1 VILALVGAFGAAI
14 LYGVGTVLQAEGL
27 RRSARSRATSLWG
40 RIEAGWL
47 YAVGLALDGA
57 GFLASV
63 AALRSLPLFI
73 VESAVASSVA
83 VTAILAAIFL
93 GGRLDRPT
101 VLALVVVGVGL
112 VGLAASAVEGPAKA
126 LGGSAATLLL
136 VLTVPTA
143 VLGFIGFRM
152 PAARGVAL
160 LAVVAGL
167 GFGGA
172 GVAART
178 LSLDGWKVLTD
189 PVAWALV
196 VYGVLA
202 LAAFGLALQRG
213 SVTVVAAVTFSIET
227 VVPAAVG
234 LIWLGDQV
242 RAGLAWLTVLGF
254 VLTLGGSV
262 RLARFAAAESV
273 LER

>member
-1 VILALVGAFGAAI
+1 ML
-14 LYGVGTVLQAEGL
+14 TVESLTSELGL
-27 RRSARSRATSLWG
+27 K
-40 RIEAGWL
+40 
-47 YAVGLALDGA
+47 
-57 GFLASV
+57 V
-63 AALRSLPLFI
+63 AAGAEDATEREIRWVHITELLDPTPWLS
-73 VESAVASSVA
+73 
-83 VTAILAAIFL
+83 
-93 GGRLDRPT
+93 GG
-101 VLALVVVGVGL
+101 
-112 VGLAASAVEGPAKA
+112 E
-126 LGGSAATLLL
+126 LLL
-136 VLTVPTA
+136 TTGIRLENA
-143 VLGFIGFRM
+143 EKQRKFIR
-152 PAARGVAL
+152 L
-160 LAVVAGL
+160 LADAGVAGL

-242 RAGLAWLTVLGF
+242 RDGLAWLTVLGF
-254 VLTLGGSV
+254 VLTLAGSV

-273 LER
+273 LES